1 MLLIAT
7 KYDKIKSILSQGI
20 EWINMLSAI
29 YLITTLIFPFEY
41 QKPAMYFYFITLA
54 LDIIINK
61 RYKNVKWNNA
71 KWTFVA
77 MILFYL
83 CIWIWHP
90 FEDSNL
96 PHFKSVYENRL
107 PYIVF
112 GLLGLF
118 TNINPRLKL
127 QYFAIPMLLI
137 SIGCTIYLIII
148 KFDIFNHLPI
158 SFIQYQ
164 KAFEY
169 HRVTTM
175 RNSHMSFNLYLNF
188 SIMFSIYAIQKFKQ
202 KWLKGVTL
210 LGLLLVYLIL
220 LVSEGRTGFLTG
232 NILVLG
238 FACYII
244 TKNNKKL
251 IVPLLSLAIIGI
263 LFIINNHSR
272 TKDLPLNNDPR
283 IGIWEHSMKIIKD
296 EPIFGYGVSDGRKAF
311 VEKMDPNENILTHYL
326 KLHPDLK
333 NTYKPHSHNT
343 FIESTIEF
351 GIIGLVLICLI
362 FILPIIFTRGEKRVF
377 TCILIFIFSLQSLFE
392 ILGPNL
398 PNIYLCWFLYLFL
411 TENKFFSQNN
421 KTKAIEN

>member
-148 KFDIFNHLPI
+148 KFDIFN
-158 SFIQYQ
+158 
-164 KAFEY
+164 
-169 HRVTTM
+169 
-175 RNSHMSFNLYLNF
+175 
-188 SIMFSIYAIQKFKQ
+188 
-202 KWLKGVTL
+202 
-210 LGLLLVYLIL
+210 
-220 LVSEGRTGFLTG
+220 
-232 NILVLG
+232 
-238 FACYII
+238 
-244 TKNNKKL
+244 
-251 IVPLLSLAIIGI
+251 
-263 LFIINNHSR
+263 
-272 TKDLPLNNDPR
+272 
-283 IGIWEHSMKIIKD
+283 
-296 EPIFGYGVSDGRKAF
+296 
-311 VEKMDPNENILTHYL
+311 
-326 KLHPDLK
+326 
-333 NTYKPHSHNT
+333 
-343 FIESTIEF
+343 
-351 GIIGLVLICLI
+351 
-362 FILPIIFTRGEKRVF
+362 
-377 TCILIFIFSLQSLFE
+377 
-392 ILGPNL
+392 
-398 PNIYLCWFLYLFL
+398 
-411 TENKFFSQNN
+411 
-421 KTKAIEN
+421 